1 MKHCPLKH
9 SFLYPFVGFC
19 LFLFFAFSLAAS
31 AQSRVMETL
40 KLNSKIMGKDVK
52 FGLYLPPDYYTSNR
66 RYPVVYLL
74 HGYSD
79 DETGWMQFGE
89 APVITDQLI
98 NKGEIAPVI
107 IVMPDAGVTW
117 YINDYLGKTRYE
129 DMFIKELIPMID
141 STYRTRAKKEFRAI
155 TGLSMGGYGT
165 CILAMHNPELFV
177 AAAPMSAA
185 FIPDEDLT
193 AMPEGQYNSTFGFLY
208 GPAKGSERLTANWK
222 KNSTLEQAK
231 TMPEDKLKS
240 IKWYFDCGDDD
251 FLYKGNAQMHT
262 ILMDRKIPHEY
273 RMRDGGHTWTY
284 WRTALP
290 EVLKFFSVSFH
301 R

>member
-1 MKHCPLKH
+1 MKKL
-9 SFLYPFVGFC
+9 L
-19 LFLFFAFSLAAS
+19 LLFAFVCLAVWVQ
-31 AQSRVMETL
+31 AQSRVLESL
-40 KLNSKIMGKDVK
+40 KMNSKFMGKEVK
-52 FGLYLPPDYYTSNR
+52 YNLYLPPDYYTSNR

-79 DETGWMQFGE
+79 DETGWTQFGE
-89 APVITDQLI
+89 APHIAEQLI
-98 NKGEIAPVI
+98 EKGEITPLI

-117 YINDYLGKTRYE
+117 YVNDYQGKVRYE
-129 DMFIKELIPMID
+129 DMFVKELIPMID
-141 STYRTRAKKEFRAI
+141 SVYRTRAKKEFRAI

-165 CILAMHNPELFV
+165 CILAMHNPELFA

-185 FIPDEDLT
+185 FYPDEDVV
-193 AMPEGQYNSTFGFLY
+193 ANPEDRYNSMFAFIY
-208 GPAKGSERLTANWK
+208 GPGKGNERLNAHWK

-231 TMPEDKLKS
+231 TMPEEKLKS
-240 IKWYFDCGDDD
+240 IRWYFDCGDDD
-251 FLYKGNAQMHT
+251 FLYKGNAQMHS

-290 EVLKFFSVSFH
+290 EVLKFITVSFH